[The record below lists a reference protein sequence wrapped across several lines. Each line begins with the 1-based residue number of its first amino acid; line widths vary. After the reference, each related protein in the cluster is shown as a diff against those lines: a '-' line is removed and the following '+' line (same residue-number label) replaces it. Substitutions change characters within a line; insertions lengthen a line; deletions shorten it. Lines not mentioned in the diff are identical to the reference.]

1 MRNRFKVG
9 DELEVLSP
17 TNNFNKKFVVEKMEN
32 EQGEEV
38 LDAKLVQQKL
48 YLYTSLVLSAGDMLR
63 IDNKNKD
70 KI

>member
-48 YLYTSLVLSAGDMLR
+48 YLYTNLVLSAGDMLR